1 MNRQPIYLDY
11 NATAKLYPEARETVL
26 RLLEEP
32 HNASSTHGFGR
43 TGRKE
48 IEKARE
54 RVAALAG
61 ARAEQVIFNSGAT
74 EGNNTILSHFK
85 GQRILVSAIE
95 HSSVLQAAPQAERVP
110 VTPDGLLDLKV
121 LEELLRQEPRPSLLS
136 VMLANNETGVIQ
148 PVQEAAALAKKYGAL
163 VHCDAVQAAGRIKL
177 DMPALGVDFLT
188 LSAHKI
194 GGPQGVGAL
203 VLGLCGDTP
212 VLLHGGGQEKGA
224 RAGTENVAAI
234 AGFGTAAE
242 KALSGLGAYA
252 ALGTLRDRIEQTIG
266 SMGEITIY
274 GAQAP
279 RVANTS
285 LFSLPGRP
293 SETMQMALDLEGIA
307 VSAGAACSS
316 GSARP
321 SPVLSAMGVPEKEA
335 RAALRVSLG
344 WATSQEEIE
353 RFLEIF
359 EKIYRRMG

>member
-11 NATAKLYPEARETVL
+11 NATAKLYPEVRETVL
-26 RLLEEP
+26 RLLDTP
-32 HNASSTHGFGR
+32 HNASSVHTFGR

-54 RVAALAG
+54 RVAALACMPAG
-61 ARAEQVIFNSGAT
+61 QVIFNSGAT
-74 EGNNTILSHFK
+74 EGNNTVLSHFK
-85 GQRILVSAIE
+85 GQRVLISAVE

-110 VTPDGLLDLKV
+110 VTPDGLLDLTA
-121 LEELLRQEPRPSLLS
+121 LEALLRQETRPALLS
-136 VMLANNETGVIQ
+136 VMLVNNEMGVIQ
-148 PVQEAAALAKKYGAL
+148 PVREAAALAKKYGAL

-177 DMPALGVDFLT
+177 DMQELGADFLT

-194 GGPQGVGAL
+194 GGPQGAGAL
-203 VLGLCGDTP
+203 VLGLCGNTP

-242 KALSGLGAYA
+242 QALSGLEHFA
-252 ALGTLRDRIEQTIG
+252 ALGKLRDKVEQALG

-274 GAQAP
+274 GASAP

-321 SPVLSAMGVPEKEA
+321 STVLSAMGVPEKEA
-335 RAALRVSLG
+335 RTALRVSLG

-359 EKIYRRMG
+359 EKIYKRMG